1 MAPEFHE
8 YDTVR
13 IIESGKTGT
22 VIVEPDMRL
31 AYGIDV
37 LVTGTRSVTCH
48 AADELEL
55 VRRPNRKEPT
65 DA

>member
-1 MAPEFHE
+1 MSIEFHE
-8 YDTVR
+8 HDTVR

-31 AYGIDV
+31 TYGIDV
-37 LVTGTRSVTCH
+37 LVRGTRSVTCH
-48 AADELEL
+48 AAGELEL
-55 VRRPNRKEPT
+55 IRRPNQKEPT